1 MKQYHLSKRIPAIL
15 MRNGINLTET
25 LRRADLPD
33 DLFSR
38 TEAKVDAQEYY
49 RFVSALTH
57 DLDNGEALVTLGTK
71 NGLEHISPP
80 VIAAMCSR
88 NIIEAVGRMAY
99 YADLY
104 LPVKFDIS
112 NDGSGFR
119 LGLKSVES
127 EYDLPPVFGAIE
139 ILFMLNM
146 FRKSTGHAI
155 KPIKASL
162 GIEPSDAIDEYLG
175 IKADYRSD
183 RTEIIFGFED
193 AHRPFISSNDEL
205 WEHIE
210 PVLKLRLASLQEGC
224 SFAERVQGALYEL
237 LPAGRSKVE
246 DVAAAMRLSV
256 RTIQRRLTD
265 EGTRYQTVLRN
276 ARLILDEGLD
286 SIPDIKPYDKAYLLA
301 FSGRDCYRRAIGQNS
316 QNI

>member
-15 MRNGINLTET
+15 MRNGINLTEA

-38 TEAKVDAQEYY
+38 TEAKVDAPEYY

-57 DLDNGEALVTLGTK
+57 GLDNGEALVTLATK
-71 NGLEHISPP
+71 NGLERISPP

-99 YADLY
+99 YADMY
-104 LPVKFDIS
+104 LPMRLDIG
-112 NDGSGFR
+112 NDGAGFR
-119 LGLKSVES
+119 LGLRTVEP
-127 EYDLPPVFGAIE
+127 EYDLPPVFGAME
-139 ILFMLNM
+139 ILFLLNM
-146 FRKSTGHAI
+146 FRKSTGYSV

-162 GIEPSDAIDEYLG
+162 CIEPSEAIDEYLG
-175 IKADYRSD
+175 IKADYRSV
-183 RTEIIFGFED
+183 RTEMIFDFED

-205 WEHIE
+205 WEHIK
-210 PVLKLRLASLQEGC
+210 PVLKLRLASLREGC

-246 DVAAAMRLSV
+246 DVAATLHLSV

-286 SIPDIKPYDKAYLLA
+286 LIPDIKPYDKAYLLA